1 MVFKVEAT
9 SSKAG
14 RLDARKKNEQSVI
27 ARAAAAQ
34 RWLALLL
41 VSAPVAACFGQQDER
56 PSAAEECETRVI
68 VGLEG
73 APNEE
78 LISDLAESVRARL
91 MVVETVTTNLHVLDL
106 RAAGADAECSAA
118 IERLRA
124 DPRVRS
130 VDVDVRRQAHP
141 Q

>member
-1 MVFKVEAT
+1 MVFKVDAT

-14 RLDARKKNEQSVI
+14 RLDARKKNERSVI

-56 PSAAEECETRVI
+56 PSAVAECETRII

-78 LISDLAESVRARL
+78 LMSDLAESARARL

-141 Q
+141 R